1 MHNEHLAK
9 TLLEVAMEVERDELR
24 IKRVILDAAR
34 RGDVGEV
41 ERIILR
47 WLELP
52 VGRVL
57 SAPVEPTDHTTRI
70 SEN

>member
-1 MHNEHLAK
+1 MHHEYLAK

-34 RGDVGEV
+34 RGDAGEV
-41 ERIILR
+41 VRIILR

-57 SAPVEPTDHTTRI
+57 PAPAEPTDDTPRI
-70 SEN
+70 VNN